1 MTLTFDTKLRVSSA
15 RSSLSFPRKLR
26 CKKFSLAMDVKKAL
40 LLLSRS
46 LAHCSAAPMA
56 SAKPSLSDGR
66 CVRLLTL
73 PPETRCSECIIAAR
87 DIFGTCLS
95 WCAPAVPPAPTRPPW
110 SRAVPSGPERS
121 CRPRDVAAAAPCL
134 AGLETTP

>member
-95 WCAPAVPPAPTRPPW
+95 WCVASGPARPDASPV
-110 SRAVPSGPERS
+110 VPSGPERS
-121 CRPRDVAAAAPCL
+121 RAVLQAARRGGCCPMPCRA
-134 AGLETTP
+134 